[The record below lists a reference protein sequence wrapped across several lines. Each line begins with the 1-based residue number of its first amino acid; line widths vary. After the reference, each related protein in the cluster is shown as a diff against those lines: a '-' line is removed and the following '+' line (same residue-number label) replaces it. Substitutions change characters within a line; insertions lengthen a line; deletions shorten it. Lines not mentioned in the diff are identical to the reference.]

1 MATRNMLQSYGKR
14 GIYVSLAVAV
24 VSTAAFNAFYVWPR
38 HNKYEEFFASV
49 WSSHKFVSTKTC
61 RNYDPYTRMKE
72 ICAANKGYMHTCP
85 KELAKL
91 YEEKGK
97 AVAEH

>member
-38 HNKYEEFFASV
+38 HNKYEEFFA
-49 WSSHKFVSTKTC
+49 
-61 RNYDPYTRMKE
+61 NYDPYTRMKE